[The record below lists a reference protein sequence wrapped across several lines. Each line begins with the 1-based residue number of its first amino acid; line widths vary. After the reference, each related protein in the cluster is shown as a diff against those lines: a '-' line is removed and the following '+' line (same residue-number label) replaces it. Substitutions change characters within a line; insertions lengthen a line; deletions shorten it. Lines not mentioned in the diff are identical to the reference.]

1 MLVTCDPGSE
11 VKGEDP
17 EVPANQCLELFR
29 WHVPD
34 DWRSPVPLLYNATVP
49 MIRKPHARKTTIV
62 KLDLGTGGW
71 KEARVKWAHDSLE
84 DGNLRLVKKKCNYTA
99 TIVFTASKLAS
110 EEHSELT
117 ELRKICN
124 ADGLQTTAGRRL
136 KCLLKGEYQQEVCRY
151 PLDDSDGESKSE

>member
-71 KEARVKWAHDSLE
+71 KEIKVKWAHDSLNH
-84 DGNLRLVKKKCNYTA
+84 GNLRLVTKKCNYTA
-99 TIVFTASKLAS
+99 TIVFTKFKHAS
-110 EEHSELT
+110 ENDKLT
-117 ELRKICN
+117 NLRKTC
-124 ADGLQTTAGRRL
+124 DPERLRTTAGRRVM
-136 KCLLKGEYQQEVCRY
+136 CLLQGEYEQKVCRY
-151 PLDDSDGESKSE
+151 PLDDRDGE